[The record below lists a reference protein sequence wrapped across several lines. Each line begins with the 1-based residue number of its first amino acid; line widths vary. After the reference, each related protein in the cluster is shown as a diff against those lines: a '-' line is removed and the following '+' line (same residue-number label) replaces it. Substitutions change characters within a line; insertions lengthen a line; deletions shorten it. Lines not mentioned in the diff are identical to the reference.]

1 MPLVVTLR
9 LWHPVCHSMANP
21 LRAYRKLHRLSQQK
35 VADKLGVSRSLVA
48 MIECGDR
55 GFTDEMALDIEKKL
69 GIDRMITRPDLF
81 RRA

>member
-1 MPLVVTLR
+1 M
-9 LWHPVCHSMANP
+9 
-21 LRAYRKLHRLSQQK
+21 SQQK